1 MYKMTLLALLV
12 ISNSTYAEIKNN
24 SQVVPKASNFSIKEN
39 QLNMNNS
46 LLLMFKSEK
55 KDKNHMEELKQ
66 LCFKQANLAV
76 PSLIQVM
83 KSDDYPDH
91 KRWLATFLLGQIM
104 GEKSTAFIAK
114 FSQHPNWMMR
124 LAALK
129 TLLALK
135 QDQLL
140 GLYAKALA
148 DPALIVREQALENIR
163 QLKII
168 KVAPSV
174 WNMLY
179 DKTNYAGKE
188 GKLQRTQLIGKIIRT
203 LGDLKHKE
211 VQTPMLKM
219 IKNKKFNDLFDDLD
233 YSLSKISG
241 EVSPKGNIEV
251 KRHFWNK
258 KDLAAT
264 SI

>member
-1 MYKMTLLALLV
+1 MLISTSLFASQPKINAPEKSINQNKKNLASLELNDNL
-12 ISNSTYAEIKNN
+12 IS
-24 SQVVPKASNFSIKEN
+24 
-39 QLNMNNS
+39 L
-46 LLLMFKSEK
+46 FKSEK
-55 KDKNHMEELKQ
+55 KDKAHMEELKNM
-66 LCFKQANLAV
+66 CFKQANQAV
-76 PSLIQVM
+76 PSLIKVM
-83 KSDDYPDH
+83 KNEDFPDH

-124 LAALK
+124 LASLK

-140 GLYAKALA
+140 GLYAKALV

-163 QLKII
+163 QLKIT

-179 DKTNYAGKE
+179 DKTNYSGKE

-203 LGDLKHKE
+203 LGDLKHKD
-211 VQTPMLKM
+211 VQSPMLKM
-219 IKNKKFNDLFDDLD
+219 IKNKKFSDLFEDLD

-241 EVSPKGNIEV
+241 ETSPKGNIEV

-258 KDLAAT
+258 KDLAST